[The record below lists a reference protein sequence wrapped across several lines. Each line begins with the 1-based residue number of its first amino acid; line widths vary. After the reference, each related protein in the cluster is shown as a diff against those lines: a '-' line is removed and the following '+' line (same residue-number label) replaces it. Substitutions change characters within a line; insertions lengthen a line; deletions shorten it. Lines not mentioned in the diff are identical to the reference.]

1 MYIKKSV
8 YYPTIWDDINKIF
21 DLKQIS
27 LTKLIFNGDLMGQE
41 FLKITD
47 PEEVEKIIS
56 KIPINRKV
64 EKIPLDEAYR
74 RVLAEDVYASINLPP
89 FRRASMDGYAVI
101 SKDTYGASEDDPAS
115 LKLIDV
121 VLAGDTPE
129 SKVEEGTCIEVS
141 TGAPVPEGAD
151 AVIMI
156 EFAEKKEEDILMLES
171 VPMGANIV
179 NEGADVKDGEL
190 LLQQGE
196 LITPDK
202 IGVLSA
208 IGLSEVPVY
217 TKPRV
222 AVISTGNEVI
232 KLDEELKYGKIYD
245 INSYTISNAVKSCGC
260 IPIHS
265 DVVKDEYSALKNKIN
280 EFEDADVIITS
291 GGTSAGAG
299 DILKVVLDDMGE
311 VLVHGIAVKPGK
323 PTLIGLIQDEEGK
336 KINKIIF
343 GLPGYPVAALM
354 IFYNFVAPFLRK
366 FTSLDEITRER
377 SREFKLSRRYIPSRG
392 RRQYVLVK
400 IEDDQ
405 ARPILKDSGAI
416 TALAEADGYF
426 IAPKDVEI
434 FEKGTYVNVF
444 PLEIY

>member
-1 MYIKKSV
+1 
-8 YYPTIWDDINKIF
+8 
-21 DLKQIS
+21 
-27 LTKLIFNGDLMGQE
+27 MGQE

-56 KIPINRKV
+56 RLPMEKKV
-64 EKIPLDEAYR
+64 EKVPLDEAYQ
-74 RVLAEDVYASINLPP
+74 RVLAEDVSATINLPP
-89 FRRASMDGYAVI
+89 FRRAAMDGYAVI
-101 SKDTYGASEDDPAS
+101 AKDTYDASEDDPAA
-115 LKLIDV
+115 LKLLGV
-121 VLAGDTPE
+121 VMAGEVPG

-156 EFAEKKEEDILMLES
+156 EFAEKSGENILMLDS
-171 VPMGANIV
+171 VPIGANIAD
-179 NEGADVKDGEL
+179 EGSDVKKGEL
-190 LLQQGE
+190 LLGKGE

-208 IGLSEVPVY
+208 IGLSDIPVY
-217 TKPRV
+217 VKPRV

-232 KLDEELKYGKIYD
+232 KLDEKLKYGKIYD
-245 INSYTISNAVKSCGC
+245 INSYTISNALKSCGC

-265 DVVKDEYSALKNKIN
+265 DIVKDDYTSLKNKIN
-280 EFEDADVIITS
+280 EFKDSDVIITS

-299 DILKVVLDDMGE
+299 DVLKVVLDELGE

-323 PTLIGLIQDEEGK
+323 PTIIGLIPDEDK
-336 KINKIIF
+336 NKIIF

-366 FTSLDEITRER
+366 AASLKEARGEKA
-377 SREFKLSRRYIPSRG
+377 REFKLSRRFIPSRG
-392 RRQYVLVK
+392 RMQYVLVK
-400 IEDDQ
+400 LEDDQ
-405 ARPILKDSGAI
+405 AHPILKDSGAI

-426 IAPKDVEI
+426 ITSKGAEI
-434 FEKGTYVNVF
+434 LEKGTYVDVF
-444 PLEIY
+444 TLKIY

>member
-1 MYIKKSV
+1 
-8 YYPTIWDDINKIF
+8 
-21 DLKQIS
+21 
-27 LTKLIFNGDLMGQE
+27 MGQE

-56 KIPINRKV
+56 GLPMEKKV
-64 EKIPLDEAYR
+64 EKVPLDEAYQ
-74 RVLAEDVYASINLPP
+74 RVLAEDVYATINLPP
-89 FRRASMDGYAVI
+89 FRRAAMDGYAVI
-101 SKDTYGASEDDPAS
+101 AKDTYGASEDDPAA
-115 LKLIDV
+115 LKLLDV
-121 VLAGDTPE
+121 VMAGEIPE
-129 SKVEEGTCIEVS
+129 NRVEDGTCIEVS

-156 EFAEKKEEDILMLES
+156 EFAEKKDENILMLES
-171 VPMGANIV
+171 VPLGANIAD
-179 NEGADVKDGEL
+179 EGSDVKEGEL
-190 LLQQGE
+190 LLGQGE

-208 IGLSEVPVY
+208 IGLSDVLVY
-217 TKPRV
+217 VKPKV

-232 KLDEELKYGKIYD
+232 KLNEKLMYGKIYD

-265 DVVKDEYSALKNKIN
+265 DIVKDDYISLKNKIN
-280 EFEDADVIITS
+280 EFKDADVIITS

-299 DILKVVLDDMGE
+299 DVLKVVLDELGE

-323 PTLIGLIQDEEGK
+323 PTIIGLIPDEDK
-336 KINKIIF
+336 NKIIF

-366 FTSLDEITRER
+366 SACLTEAREEKI
-377 SREFKLSRRYIPSRG
+377 REFKLSRRFIPSRG
-392 RRQYVLVK
+392 RMQYVLVK
-400 IEDDQ
+400 LEDDQ
-405 ARPILKDSGAI
+405 AHPILKDSGAI

-426 IAPKDVEI
+426 ITSKGAEI
-434 FEKGTYVNVF
+434 LEKGTYVDVF
-444 PLEIY
+444 TLKTY